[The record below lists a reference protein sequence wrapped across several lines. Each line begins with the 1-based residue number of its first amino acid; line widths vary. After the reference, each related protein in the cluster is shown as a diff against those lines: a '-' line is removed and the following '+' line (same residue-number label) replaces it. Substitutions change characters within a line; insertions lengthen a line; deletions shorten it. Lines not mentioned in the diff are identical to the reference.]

1 MWAEAALKASRDGG
15 PLSQL
20 PTGTVTFLLSDI
32 EGSTRLW
39 SEHPGVMPKAV
50 SEVYAIFDEAV
61 ARHDGVRPVEQGE
74 GDSVVAAFSRAS
86 DSLAAALEVQRALH
100 AKSWPDG
107 MELRVRISLHT
118 AEAQLRDA
126 GNYFGIALSRCARIR
141 AIAPGGHTLLSH
153 ATHDLVADR
162 LPDGV
167 ELLDCGEHR
176 LRDLGRPE
184 RIFALAHP
192 ELHALEPALLQS
204 LDAVPNNLPVQLSS
218 FVGREQELEEL
229 RPALGATRDRKSVV

>member
-1 MWAEAALKASRDGG
+1 MVERGRSLMWAEAALKASTDGG

-61 ARHDGVRPVEQGE
+61 ARHEGVRPVEQGE

-86 DSLAAALEVQRALH
+86 DSLAAAFEGQRALH
-100 AKSWPDG
+100 TKSWADG

-118 AEAQLRDA
+118 AEAQVRAA
-126 GNYFGIALSRCARIR
+126 GNYFGMGLSRRRRSRATLTPISGSRPRGARGCARSL
-141 AIAPGGHTLLSH
+141 PG
-153 ATHDLVADR
+153 ATHSYR
-162 LPDGV
+162 T
-167 ELLDCGEHR
+167 
-176 LRDLGRPE
+176 RPTTSWP
-184 RIFALAHP
+184 IACPMA
-192 ELHALEPALLQS
+192 
-204 LDAVPNNLPVQLSS
+204 
-218 FVGREQELEEL
+218 
-229 RPALGATRDRKSVV
+229 

>member
-1 MWAEAALKASRDGG
+1 M
-15 PLSQL
+15 
-20 PTGTVTFLLSDI
+20 
-32 EGSTRLW
+32 
-39 SEHPGVMPKAV
+39 
-50 SEVYAIFDEAV
+50 
-61 ARHDGVRPVEQGE
+61 
-74 GDSVVAAFSRAS
+74 VAAFGRAS

-100 AKSWPDG
+100 TKSWPDG

-141 AIAPGGHTLLSH
+141 AIAPGGQTLLSH
-153 ATHDLVADR
+153 ATHDLVADC

-184 RIFALAHP
+184 RIFALVHRASR
-192 ELHALEPALLQS
+192 A
-204 LDAVPNNLPVQLSS
+204 
-218 FVGREQELEEL
+218 
-229 RPALGATRDRKSVV
+229 

>member
-1 MWAEAALKASRDGG
+1 MVDVGRSSIGGWPLTAQDAGGAAKLG
-15 PLSQL
+15 L
-20 PTGTVTFLLSDI
+20 PAGTVTFLLSDV

-39 SEHPGVMPKAV
+39 SEFPGAMPAAV
-50 SEVYAIFDEAV
+50 AQVYAILDEAV
-61 ARHDGVRPVEQGE
+61 AAHDGVRPMEQGE

-86 DSLAAALEVQRALH
+86 DALAAALQAQRVLH
-100 AKSWPDG
+100 IRPWPDE
-107 MELRVRISLHT
+107 MELGVRIALHT
-118 AEAQLRDA
+118 AEAQLRDE

-141 AIAPGGHTLLSH
+141 AIAPGGQTLLSH

-184 RIFALAHP
+184 RIFALCAP
-192 ELHALEPALLQS
+192 
-204 LDAVPNNLPVQLSS
+204 
-218 FVGREQELEEL
+218 
-229 RPALGATRDRKSVV
+229 GASRA